1 MKTSFLREKKIFLFH
16 LGWKKYISEV
26 FSVLAVPKA
35 PDNYQMAFPA
45 YNTDVLDIF
54 WYIIEL
60 FVI

>member
-1 MKTSFLREKKIFLFH
+1 VKKDFPFY

-26 FSVLAVPKA
+26 FSVSSVLAVPKA

-54 WYIIEL
+54 LVYCIIEL